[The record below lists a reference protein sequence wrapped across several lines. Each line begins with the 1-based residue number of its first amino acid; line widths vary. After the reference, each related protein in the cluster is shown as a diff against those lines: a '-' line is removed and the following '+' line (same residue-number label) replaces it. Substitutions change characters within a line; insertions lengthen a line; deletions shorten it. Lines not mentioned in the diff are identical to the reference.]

1 MIPAARYSQLRSG
14 WMILVLIVLIGLN
27 LRPFL
32 VAPGPILNTIM
43 SELGMTVYSASL
55 LTLLPMLLMGVGAF
69 VSPGLQAAWGTR
81 KGMCIALMLLFLGSL
96 LRTWVQDGVTL
107 IFTAVLCG
115 AGVAFVQSAMPGL
128 IKSSFPRQVA
138 PITGVYSACLMVGG
152 ALGAYSIPHL
162 METGLSWRQSLGL
175 LAVPVFIAM
184 VVGWRYLAGVQA
196 NRPTMTQVRVLLH
209 RPRTWSLMLAFGLI
223 NGGYSTLVAWLAP
236 YYQSLGWERA
246 TSATLIV
253 VLSVCQ
259 AISAVG
265 LPVLARKQTDRRLWL
280 ILTLVMQ
287 ATGFCGLALWPS
299 EMAML
304 WLGMCGAGLGGSFS
318 LIIVTALDHSKAP
331 EEAGTLAALMQGGG
345 FMIAGL
351 TPWIVALFNDMT
363 GSFVSGWLLHLGLV
377 MITACL
383 YWRFNP
389 QYYDQVMQPVVA
401 GHR

>member
-1 MIPAARYSQLRSG
+1 MIPAAKYSQHRSG

-43 SELGMTVYSASL
+43 PELGMTVYSASL

-81 KGMCIALMLLFLGSL
+81 KGMLIALVILLLGTL
-96 LRTWVQDGVTL
+96 LRFWVQDGVTF

-152 ALGAYSIPHL
+152 ALGAYCIPHL
-162 METGLSWRQSLGL
+162 MDAGLSWRQSLGL

-184 VVGWRYLAGVQA
+184 LVGCRYLTGVPA
-196 NRPTMTQVRVLLH
+196 NRPNMSQVQTLLH
-209 RPRTWSLMLAFGLI
+209 RPRTWSLMAAFGLV

-236 YYQSLGWERA
+236 YYQSLGWERSD
-246 TSATLIV
+246 SATLIV
-253 VLSVCQ
+253 VMSVCQ

-280 ILTLVMQ
+280 MLTLVMQ
-287 ATGFCGLALWPS
+287 SVGFCGLALWPAGT
-299 EMAML
+299 AML
-304 WLGMCGAGLGGSFS
+304 WVGMCGAGLGGSFA

-345 FMIAGL
+345 FIIAGL
-351 TPWIVALFNDMT
+351 APWVIALLNDLT
-363 GSFVSGWLLHLGLV
+363 GSFASGWLLHLGLV
-377 MITACL
+377 VITACL

-389 QYYDQVMQPVVA
+389 RYYDQVMQPVAVSN
-401 GHR
+401 R

>member
-1 MIPAARYSQLRSG
+1 MIPAAKYSQHRSG

-43 SELGMTVYSASL
+43 PELGMTVYSASL

-81 KGMCIALMLLFLGSL
+81 KGMLIALAILLLGTL
-96 LRTWVQDGVTL
+96 LRFWVQDGVTF

-115 AGVAFVQSAMPGL
+115 VGVAFVQSAMPGL

-162 METGLSWRQSLGL
+162 MDAGLSWRQSLGL

-184 VVGWRYLAGVQA
+184 LVGWRYLTGVPA
-196 NRPTMTQVRVLLH
+196 KRPNMSQVQTLLH
-209 RPRTWSLMLAFGLI
+209 RPRTWSLMAAFGLV

-236 YYQSLGWERA
+236 YYQSLGWERSD
-246 TSATLIV
+246 SATLIV
-253 VLSVCQ
+253 VMSVCQ

-280 ILTLVMQ
+280 MLTLVMQ
-287 ATGFCGLALWPS
+287 SLGFCGLALWPAGT
-299 EMAML
+299 AML
-304 WLGMCGAGLGGSFS
+304 WVGMCGAGLGGSFS

-345 FMIAGL
+345 FIIAGL
-351 TPWIVALFNDMT
+351 APWVIALLNDLT

-377 MITACL
+377 AITACL

-389 QYYDQVMQPVVA
+389 RYYDQVMQPVAA
-401 GHR
+401 GSR

>member
-1 MIPAARYSQLRSG
+1 MIPAAKYAQHRSG
-14 WMILVLIVLIGLN
+14 WMILVLIVFIGLN

-43 SELGMTVYSASL
+43 PELGMTVYSASL

-69 VSPGLQAAWGTR
+69 VSPGLQAAWGIR
-81 KGMCIALMLLFLGSL
+81 KGMLIALAVLFLGSV
-96 LRTWVQDGVTL
+96 LRIWVQDGL
-107 IFTAVLCG
+107 MFIFTAVLCG

-162 METGLSWRQSLGL
+162 MDAGLSWRQSLGL
-175 LAVPVFIAM
+175 LAVPVFIALLA
-184 VVGWRYLAGVQA
+184 GWRYLTGVQT
-196 NRPTMTQVRVLLH
+196 NRPAMSQVRTLLH
-209 RPRTWSLMLAFGLI
+209 RPRTWSLMAAFGLV

-236 YYQSLGWERA
+236 YYQSLGWERSD
-246 TSATLIV
+246 SATLIV
-253 VLSVCQ
+253 VMSVCQ

-265 LPVLARKQTDRRLWL
+265 LPVLARKQTDRRWWL
-280 ILTLVMQ
+280 MLTLVMQ
-287 ATGFCGLALWPS
+287 SVGFCGLALWPAG
-299 EMAML
+299 MAML
-304 WLGMCGAGLGGSFS
+304 WVGMCGAGLGGSFA

-331 EEAGTLAALMQGGG
+331 EAAGTLAALMQGGG
-345 FMIAGL
+345 FILAGL
-351 TPWIVALFNDMT
+351 APWVIALLNDMT

-377 MITACL
+377 VITACL

-389 QYYDQVMQPVVA
+389 RDYDQVMQPVA
-401 GHR
+401 LSHR